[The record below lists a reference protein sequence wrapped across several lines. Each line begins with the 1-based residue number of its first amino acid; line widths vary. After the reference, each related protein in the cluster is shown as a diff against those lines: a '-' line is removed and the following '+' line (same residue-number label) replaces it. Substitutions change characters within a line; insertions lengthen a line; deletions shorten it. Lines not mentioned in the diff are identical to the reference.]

1 MGREIR
7 RVPANWEH
15 PKTEVPDHRSQ
26 RMVERYQPMFDRP
39 FAPAMRE
46 WYANWEAWERGE
58 RPEHCDDEESRK
70 LTFWEWDG
78 GPPDPHYYRPDW
90 KPEEMTWFQVYETVS
105 EGTPVSP
112 PFATEDELIQYLA
125 DNGDFWDQ
133 LRVKEGRQQ
142 GPAAWGREAAE
153 RFVKKRW
160 APSGML
166 VNGQFLTAR
175 DGA

>member
-15 PKTEVPDHRSQ
+15 PKKEVPDFRT
-26 RMVERYQPMFDRP
+26 REMVERYQPMFDDP
-39 FAPAMRE
+39 FAPAMQE
-46 WYANWEAWERGE
+46 WYAEWQAWERGE
-58 RPEHCDDEESRK
+58 RPDYCSDESK
-70 LTFWEWDG
+70 NLPFWEWHG
-78 GPPDPHYYRPDW
+78 GPPRPEYYRPDW

-133 LRVKEGRQQ
+133 TRVKEGRQA
-142 GPAAWGREAAE
+142 GPTAWGREAAE

-160 APSGML
+160 APSGL
-166 VNGQFLTAR
+166 IVNGQYLTAR

>member
-7 RVPANWEH
+7 RVPPNWEH
-15 PKTEVPDHRSQ
+15 PKKEVPDHLR
-26 RMVERYQPMFDRP
+26 RAMVERYQPMFDDP

-46 WYANWEAWERGE
+46 WIAEWEKWERGE
-58 RPEHCDDEESRK
+58 RPDYCDAESAK
-70 LTFWEWDG
+70 LQYWEWNG
-78 GPPDPHYYRPDW
+78 GPPDPEYYRPDW
-90 KPEEMTWFQVYETVS
+90 KEEDMTWFQVYETVS

-112 PFATEDELIQYLA
+112 PFATEDELIDYLA
-125 DNGDFWDQ
+125 AHGDFWDQ
-133 LRVKEGRQQ
+133 LRVKEGRQA

-160 APSGML
+160 APSVLMIG
-166 VNGQFLTAR
+166 GQFLTAR